1 MNVVLYSRVSSQ
13 GNRQS
18 TQRQVAELERFAI
31 SRGYAIIGSFEE
43 HISGKKRNSERE
55 ILQNCITFCIEQQ
68 ADMLLVTE
76 ISRLGRTTLEVL
88 KTIEELHKNRINVYI
103 QNINVETLLPD
114 GRINPITSII
124 TTILAELSNIEW
136 QGIVDRLQSG
146 RKLYIEKG
154 GKLGRKTGSRKS
166 KEKKLEE
173 YREAITLLNRGYSIR
188 NVAKLVNKSVSTIQR
203 IKKEL
208 VDKNNRKND

>member
-31 SRGYAIIGSFEE
+31 SRGYTVIGNFEE
-43 HISGKKRNSERE
+43 HISGKKKNSERKV
-55 ILQNCITFCIEQQ
+55 LQDCISFCIDHQ
-68 ADMLLVTE
+68 AEMLLVTE

-88 KTIEELHKNRINVYI
+88 KTIEELHQNRINVYI
-103 QNINVETLLPD
+103 QNINLETLLPD
-114 GRINPITSII
+114 GKINPITSVI
-124 TTILAELSNIEW
+124 TTILAELSSVEW
-136 QGIVDRLQSG
+136 HGIVDRLQSG
-146 RKLYIEKG
+146 RKQYIEKG
-154 GKLGRKTGSRKS
+154 GKLGRKIGSNKT
-166 KEKKLEE
+166 KEKKMEE

>member
-31 SRGYAIIGSFEE
+31 SRGYTIISSFEE
-43 HISGKKRNSERE
+43 HISGKKKNSERKV
-55 ILQNCITFCIEQQ
+55 LQECISFCIEHH
-68 ADMLLVTE
+68 AEMLLVTE

-88 KTIEELHKNRINVYI
+88 KTIEELHQNRINVYI
-103 QNINVETLLPD
+103 QNLNLETLLPD
-114 GRINPITSII
+114 GKINPITSII
-124 TTILAELSNIEW
+124 TTILAELSSVEW
-136 QGIVDRLQSG
+136 HGIVDRLQSG
-146 RKLYIEKG
+146 RKQYIEKG
-154 GKLGRKTGSRKS
+154 GKLGRKIGSNKT
-166 KEKKLEE
+166 KEKKQEE

-208 VDKNNRKND
+208 VDKNNKKND